1 MRLYALSSCGSLF
14 LAAAALP
21 PGTVAAEDA
30 PQIPLT
36 REFAIFVVLYRA
48 IWWSHS

>member
-1 MRLYALSSCGSLF
+1 MRLYALSSCASLF

-36 REFAIFVVLYRA
+36 RESAIFVIFYRA
-48 IWWSHS
+48 IWWSHG